1 MIENIFYVTGCRF
14 HVYDKNILFIAGTFR
29 NNNMYDEKII
39 ITLNG
44 ENLDVSIRNMRLIFH
59 IHWDKI
65 CLLNN
70 ITYG

>member
-39 ITLNG
+39 ITLT
-44 ENLDVSIRNMRLIFH
+44 
-59 IHWDKI
+59 KI
-65 CLLNN
+65 NIIWNN
-70 ITYG
+70 Q